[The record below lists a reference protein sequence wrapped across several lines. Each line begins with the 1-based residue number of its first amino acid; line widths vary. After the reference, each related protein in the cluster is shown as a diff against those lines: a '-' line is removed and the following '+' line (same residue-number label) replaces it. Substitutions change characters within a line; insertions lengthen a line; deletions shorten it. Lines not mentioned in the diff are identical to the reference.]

1 MKYDKIKF
9 MHEYVRLWGEEM
21 SELAGNGC
29 QIIVPFEERKPL
41 KEIERSILKKYRKS
55 FNLAV

>member
-1 MKYDKIKF
+1 
-9 MHEYVRLWGEEM
+9 M

-41 KEIERSILKKYRKS
+41 KEIERSILKKYRKVIY
-55 FNLAV
+55 FFLQIG

>member
-1 MKYDKIKF
+1 MKSWVLACIKHMKYDKIKF

-41 KEIERSILKKYRKS
+41 KDIEKI
-55 FNLAV
+55 